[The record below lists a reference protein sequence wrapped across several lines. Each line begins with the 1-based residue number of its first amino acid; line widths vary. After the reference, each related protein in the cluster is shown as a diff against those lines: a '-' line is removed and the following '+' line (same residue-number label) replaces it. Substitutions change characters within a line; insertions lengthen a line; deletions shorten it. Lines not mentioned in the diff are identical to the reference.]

1 MPATS
6 DSIYRELKLHI
17 SGIKD
22 LKSLLV
28 PEIEPED
35 PRMFDVDLNKKAN
48 ELRSLD
54 KKLCALLSESSLKKE
69 WLRSEEDIAWREL

>member
-35 PRMFDVDLNKKAN
+35 GELNAIVEGEKEFKAGKYTDW
-48 ELRSLD
+48 ST
-54 KKLCALLSESSLKKE
+54 LKA
-69 WLRSEEDIAWREL
+69 RRTSNV